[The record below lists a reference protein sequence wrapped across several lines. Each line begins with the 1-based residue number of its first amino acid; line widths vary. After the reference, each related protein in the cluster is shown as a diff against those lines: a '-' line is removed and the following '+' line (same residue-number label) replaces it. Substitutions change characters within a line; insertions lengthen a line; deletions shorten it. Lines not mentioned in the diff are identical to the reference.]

1 MSLRL
6 YYPDTFLQRMVTI
19 EREDRAFAY
28 VDSIG
33 TFPANHRNELAR
45 IRTYIIVCIESQAD
59 AEDLFATK
67 HSLYKDE
74 FERALGNARSAT
86 PDEIDGLVPAV
97 FSIELERA

>member
-6 YYPDTFLQRMVTI
+6 FYPDTFLQRMVTI

-28 VDSIG
+28 VDSLG
-33 TFPANHRNELAR
+33 TFPADHRNEMAR
-45 IRTYIIVCIESQAD
+45 IRTYILVCIESQAD
-59 AEDLFATK
+59 SDDLFATK
-67 HSLYKDE
+67 LEVYRDE
-74 FERALGNARSAT
+74 FERALGNARAAT